1 MLYVYIGDNIE
12 KKKEA
17 LTKLLKN
24 HTECEIFYI
33 KDEAFDPEVFANFIA
48 GGDLF
53 ANQYIVVI
61 DSLIDTDAG
70 DIVLGKTVEMEKSAN
85 IFVVLETAILK
96 DATTVLKKAAE
107 AFESF
112 DLPKSVKA
120 KFNIFSITDS
130 FGARDK
136 KNTWVLLQQA
146 LREGVAADEV
156 LNILIWQTK
165 NLLFA
170 KRSTDMKSTGLSPF
184 VYNKSKQYSANY
196 KESELVDM
204 SRELIKFFHESHL
217 GLELAP
223 NLEAYLLKT
232 L

>member
-70 DIVLGKTVEMEKSAN
+70 DIVLGN
-85 IFVVLETAILK
+85 
-96 DATTVLKKAAE
+96 
-107 AFESF
+107 
-112 DLPKSVKA
+112 PKRCDHRAQK
-120 KFNIFSITDS
+120 
-130 FGARDK
+130 GR
-136 KNTWVLLQQA
+136 
-146 LREGVAADEV
+146 RGVR
-156 LNILIWQTK
+156 II
-165 NLLFA
+165 
-170 KRSTDMKSTGLSPF
+170 
-184 VYNKSKQYSANY
+184 
-196 KESELVDM
+196 
-204 SRELIKFFHESHL
+204 
-217 GLELAP
+217 
-223 NLEAYLLKT
+223 
-232 L
+232 